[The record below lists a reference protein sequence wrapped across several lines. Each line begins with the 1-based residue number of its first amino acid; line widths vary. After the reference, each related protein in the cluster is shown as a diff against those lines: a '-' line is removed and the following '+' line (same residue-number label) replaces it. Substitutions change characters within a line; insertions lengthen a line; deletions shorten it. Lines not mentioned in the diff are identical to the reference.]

1 MEEQQRT
8 QHLVPEKNGNGK
20 HPQPLL
26 PVYTATF
33 PEENKTDE
41 WDLRQLLAVVRRR
54 AVVIG
59 SVAIAISASVWF
71 STLTRQPK
79 YEGKFQLLVEPVT
92 AESKLEEL
100 TQIPGTNTNL
110 QAEGLDY
117 DTQIQVLQS
126 PELMAPI
133 VKQLSTRYPD
143 INYVS
148 LLEHLTIARFQE
160 TKILEVRYQDSDPQ
174 EIQFVLQQ
182 LAKEYL
188 KYSLQERQTNLR
200 QGVQFV
206 DSQLPNLQLRVNS
219 LQKELQLFRQQY
231 NFIDPEVKAEQ
242 LSEQVSNIKL
252 QRLDTQKQ
260 LAETRALYTVLQ
272 GDSGATL
279 AQTSALN
286 PNLQDQSDT
295 NQALN
300 EAPVYQKLVTQLRD
314 IESQIGAD
322 LTRFREDSPAIQTLR
337 KKRDNL
343 LPVLRQEGQ
352 RVLSNKFVEVANQIS
367 TLEVGAAKIAQAEN
381 SLNQQVKQLPTLARQ
396 YTDFQLELKVATES
410 LNRFLEKRE
419 SLQIETAQKEIPWQ
433 VIATPQIP
441 EEPISPNVQRNLILG
456 AIAGILAGIGAALLA
471 ERLDNVFHSPD
482 ELKEVTKLPVLG
494 LIPFHKHLKQL
505 AAVAQTIVEKK
516 SNGYK
521 LMFGNINS
529 PQQNESYFPFIEAFR
544 SLHTNIGFLGS
555 DTPIHS
561 LAISSALHAD
571 GKSTVATHLAQAAAA
586 MGQRVLL
593 VDADLRLPK
602 IHTLLDLPNKQ
613 GLSNVISSNLSVFEV
628 IQRCRLPKDARQRS
642 EALGVRAVGQLASEG
657 SPLWDNFFVLTAGQ
671 IPPDPI
677 KLLSSKKMQN
687 IMGQL
692 RQEFDLVIYDTPP
705 LLGLADSSLLAT
717 HTAGI
722 VLVVRMGKTDR
733 SLVLQALERLKISR
747 ATILGTVCNSVKNY
761 NHIPYSYYQLRTQ
774 NV

>member
-8 QHLVPEKNGNGK
+8 QQLLVEKNGNGK

-26 PVYTATF
+26 PVYTAPF
-33 PEENKTDE
+33 QESNKTDE
-41 WDLRQLLAVVRRR
+41 WDLRQLFAVVRRR

-59 SVAIAISASVWF
+59 SVAIALSATVGF
-71 STLTRQPK
+71 STLTREPN

-92 AESKLEEL
+92 AESKLEGL
-100 TQIPGTNTNL
+100 AQIPGAEANI
-110 QAEGLDY
+110 QEEGLDY

-133 VKQLSTRYPD
+133 IKQLSARYPD
-143 INYVS
+143 ITYAS

-160 TKILEVRYQDSDPQ
+160 TKILEVSYQDSEPQ
-174 EIQFVLQQ
+174 KIQFILQQ
-182 LAKEYL
+182 LAKGFL

-200 QGVQFV
+200 QGIQFV
-206 DSQLPNLQLRVNS
+206 DSQQPQLQLRVNS
-219 LQKELQLFRQQY
+219 LQKELQQFRQQY

-260 LAETRALYTVLQ
+260 LAETRALYTALQ
-272 GDSGATL
+272 NDSGASL
-279 AQTSALN
+279 AQTSALDA
-286 PNLQDQSDT
+286 NLQDQSDVS
-295 NQALN
+295 QALN
-300 EAPVYQKLVTQLRD
+300 QASIYQKLVGQLRD
-314 IESQIGAD
+314 VESQIAAE
-322 LTRFREDSPAIQTLR
+322 LTRYRGDSPAIQTLR
-337 KKRDNL
+337 KKRENL
-343 LPVLRQEGQ
+343 LPVLRQESQ
-352 RVLSNKFVEVANQIS
+352 RVLSNKLVEVANQIS
-367 TLEVGAAKIAQAEN
+367 SLEVRGNQIAQAES
-381 SLNQQVKQLPTLARQ
+381 SLNEQVEQLPTLARQ
-396 YTDFQLELKVATES
+396 YTDLQRELKVATES

-433 VIATPQIP
+433 VIANPQVP

-456 AIAGILAGIGAALLA
+456 AIAGLLAGMGAALLA

-482 ELKEVTKLPVLG
+482 ELKDVTKLPLLG

-505 AAVAQTIVEKK
+505 PTLPQTTVEKR
-516 SNGYK
+516 SHGYK
-521 LMFGNINS
+521 LVFGNINNA
-529 PQQNESYFPFIEAFR
+529 QQHESYFPFVEAFR
-544 SLHTNIGFLGS
+544 SLHTNIGFLSS

-571 GKSTVATHLAQAAAA
+571 GKSTVAIHLAQAAAA

-602 IHTLLDLPNKQ
+602 IHTLLGLPNEQ
-613 GLSNVISSNLSVFEV
+613 GLSNVISSNLRVLEV
-628 IQRCRLPKDARQRS
+628 IQR
-642 EALGVRAVGQLASEG
+642 
-657 SPLWDNFFVLTAGQ
+657 SPLSDNLFVLTAGQ

-677 KLLSSKKMQN
+677 KLLSSKKMQS
-687 IMGQL
+687 IMEQL

-705 LLGLADSSLLAT
+705 LLGLADSSILAT
-717 HTAGI
+717 YTAGI

-733 SLVLQALERLKISR
+733 SLVMQALERLKISR
-747 ATILGTVCNSVKNY
+747 AAVLGTVCNGVKNY
-761 NHIPYSYYQLRTQ
+761 SHTPYSYYYRPRTQ